1 MALQAIFDILIH
13 KEAFEGADFD
23 SDSKSL
29 ILVETPLK
37 DNHTQLLSVTIEGI
51 DEVYAAI
58 KLDADRR
65 DFLRPNGL
73 IRGCEGEENKN
84 RKHHAHKKCDYLIF
98 CKVKTKNYALLVEMK
113 SDEAKHIPEKMKSTK
128 AILAYFIE
136 LIKLCYN
143 YDELKDFKQICILF
157 DTKANKGI
165 AELERENIIYKH
177 QGFGK
182 QQAGRTEIKHL
193 IHQK

>member
-1 MALQAIFDILIH
+1 MDLQTIFDILIH
-13 KEAFEGADFD
+13 KEAFEGANFD
-23 SDSKSL
+23 SISKSL
-29 ILVETPLK
+29 MLIETHSE
-37 DNHTQLLSVTIEGI
+37 NNNTQLLSVTIEGI
-51 DEVYAAI
+51 DEVYIAI

-65 DFLRPNGL
+65 DFLRHDGL
-73 IRGCEGEENKN
+73 IRSCEGEENEK
-84 RKHHAHKKCDYLIF
+84 KHHAHKKCDYLVF

-113 SDEAKHIPEKMKSTK
+113 SNEAKYIPEKMKSTK

-136 LIKLCYN
+136 LINLYYD

-157 DTKANKGI
+157 DTNINKRI
-165 AELERENIIYKH
+165 TEVERGNIIYKH

-182 QQAGRTEIKHL
+182 QQNGRTQIKHL